1 MALALSASSRRF
13 LAASTEARNAATRS
27 TTSCVVSAPSGPPSA
42 CARVRPMG
50 SASID
55 ALRAVPLFAG
65 LDDGA
70 LGDVAASTT
79 VFEAPAGTVLVQVGQ
94 PGAGLFVIEE
104 GEVEVDLPGRIVTL
118 GPGAFFGEVSLLTDG
133 PRTGRVRARTDVRC
147 LALAR
152 GDFARL
158 LADEPAIAV
167 RMLPVLAARLAEA
180 P

>member
-1 MALALSASSRRF
+1 M
-13 LAASTEARNAATRS
+13 EAAT
-27 TTSCVVSAPSGPPSA
+27 T
-42 CARVRPMG
+42 
-50 SASID
+50 D

-70 LGDVAASTT
+70 LGDLAARTT
-79 VFEAPAGTVLVQVGQ
+79 AFEAPAGTVLVEVGQ

-104 GEVEVDLPGRIVTL
+104 GEVEVDLTGRVVTL

-133 PRTGRVRARTDVRC
+133 PRTGRVRATTAVHC
-147 LALAR
+147 LALSR
-152 GDFARL
+152 NDFDRL

-167 RMLPVLAARLAEA
+167 QMLPILAARLADA

>member
-1 MALALSASSRRF
+1 M
-13 LAASTEARNAATRS
+13 EAAT
-27 TTSCVVSAPSGPPSA
+27 
-42 CARVRPMG
+42 
-50 SASID
+50 ID

-70 LGDVAASTT
+70 LGDLAVRTT
-79 VFEAPAGTVLVQVGQ
+79 TFEAPAGSVLVEVGQ
-94 PGAGLFVIEE
+94 PGSGLFVIEE
-104 GEVEVDLPGRIVTL
+104 GEVEVDLPGRVVTL

-133 PRTGRVRARTDVRC
+133 PRTGRVRATTDIRC

-152 GDFARL
+152 NDFARL

-167 RMLPVLAARLAEA
+167 QMLPVLAARLADA